1 MRETSGKVF
10 YGALFV
16 FILPLLLVLWIVR
29 TESVV
34 TLPALHS
41 VPGGVGIAVLGMTL
55 LLAGVVALWK
65 IGGGLPMNAYPPPNY
80 VSGAVYGFVSH
91 PIYVGFVFIC
101 AGCSIVAG
109 SASGLWLTTPV
120 VAMASAALVMGYEL
134 PDMRKRF
141 GSIVSGDRFLP
152 TDESSVPS
160 RRERIRCL
168 VTTLFSWLVLYEG
181 VVHRGIPADAI
192 IAYLPFERH
201 LPVLQWTEIFYISLY
216 PAVFL
221 AFFAVSTRGTLR
233 LLCIRALVS
242 MALVIPIF
250 LSVPLISPPRPF
262 IPASFLGS
270 LLTWERALDSA
281 AAAFPS
287 YHVIWAFLVAEA
299 MGGGIRWRRIL
310 WRTWAVLVSVSCV
323 TTGMHALIDVVAG
336 LLLVVFLLHVER
348 AWLRLR
354 DGTQWIANSWKEWR
368 IGPLRIINHGG
379 FAAAGVF
386 VGILLIEACLG
397 SEKRAIP
404 IATFV
409 GGTVGAAIWAQI
421 VEGSPTLLRPL
432 GFYGG
437 VLGTNLGAILTTTWT
452 HTNPWLALSALA
464 VAAPWIQGIGRLRCL
479 VQGCCHGAPTTPAI
493 GICYTHPRSRVWR
506 VLELRG
512 VPIHATPLYSLLW
525 NGMTGVVVGRL
536 YLLRVNAAMIGGLY
550 LILSGV
556 GRFVEEA
563 YRGEPQTPV
572 IAGLRLYQW
581 FAIATIVAGA
591 VVTTVTGAPV
601 PARPR
606 FEASSLLPALMCALA
621 AWFVTGVDFPE
632 SNRRFA
638 RLT

>member
-1 MRETSGKVF
+1 M
-10 YGALFV
+10 ALF
-16 FILPLLLVLWIVR
+16 PW
-29 TESVV
+29 
-34 TLPALHS
+34 
-41 VPGGVGIAVLGMTL
+41 
-55 LLAGVVALWK
+55 LA
-65 IGGGLPMNAYPPPNY
+65 
-80 VSGAVYGFVSH
+80 
-91 PIYVGFVFIC
+91 
-101 AGCSIVAG
+101 
-109 SASGLWLTTPV
+109 
-120 VAMASAALVMGYEL
+120 
-134 PDMRKRF
+134 
-141 GSIVSGDRFLP
+141 
-152 TDESSVPS
+152 
-160 RRERIRCL
+160 
-168 VTTLFSWLVLYEG
+168 LYEG

-192 IAYLPFERH
+192 VAYLPFERH
-201 LPVLQWTEIFYISLY
+201 LPVLQWTEIFYVSVY

-221 AFFAVSTRGTLR
+221 AFFVVSTRATLR

-242 MALVIPIF
+242 TALVIPIF

-262 IPASFLGS
+262 IPSSILGS

-281 AAAFPS
+281 AAAFPACR
-287 YHVIWAFLVAEA
+287 VIWAFLVAEA
-299 MGGGIRWRRIL
+299 MGGRIRWRRIV
-310 WRTWAVLVSVSCV
+310 WRAWAGLVSISCV

-336 LLLVVFLLHVER
+336 LLLFVFLLHVER
-348 AWLRLR
+348 AWFHLR
-354 DGTQWIANSWKEWR
+354 DGTQRVANSWKEWR
-368 IGPLRIINHGG
+368 IGPVRIINHGG

-386 VGILLIEACLG
+386 LGILLIETCLG

-404 IATFV
+404 IAIFV
-409 GGTVGAAIWAQI
+409 GGTVGAAIWAQL
-421 VEGSPTLLRPL
+421 VEGSPALLRPL

-437 VLGTNLGAILTTTWT
+437 VLGTNLGAILATTWT
-452 HTNPWLALSALA
+452 HTNLWLALSALA

-479 VQGCCHGAPTTPAI
+479 VQGCCHGAPTTPEI

-512 VPIHATPLYSLLW
+512 IPIHATPLYSLVW
-525 NGMTGVVVGRL
+525 NILTALAVGRL
-536 YLLRVNAAMIGGLY
+536 YLLQVNAAMIGGLY

-556 GRFVEEA
+556 GRFAEEA

-572 IAGLRLYQW
+572 VAGLRLYQW

-606 FEASSLLPALMCALA
+606 FETSSLLPALMCALA

>member
-1 MRETSGKVF
+1 
-10 YGALFV
+10 
-16 FILPLLLVLWIVR
+16 
-29 TESVV
+29 
-34 TLPALHS
+34 
-41 VPGGVGIAVLGMTL
+41 MTL

-404 IATFV
+404 IAIFV

>member
-404 IATFV
+404 IAIFV